1 LCASRAISESTTAES
16 VNRLEIMLR
25 SVARRCGITSMVSR
39 RLRPAR
45 NEDKFSTSLLAS
57 VRPGDTVWDVGAN
70 VGHYTTQLAE
80 AVRPA
85 GEVIAFEP
93 VSQCAV
99 AVSERA
105 ATAGH
110 ANVRVINAALG
121 SFNGEATMLLGDTDL
136 ARTHRVE
143 PAANGATGRT
153 VPVQIFT
160 GDSVRHTHTLKTP
173 NVIKLDVEGFE
184 LECLGGMTEILQS
197 TELRSVFIEVH
208 FRILESRGNRF
219 APLEIETMLRSSGF
233 KTVEWVDAS
242 HIAAHQQR

>member
-1 LCASRAISESTTAES
+1 

-25 SVARRCGITSMVSR
+25 SVARRCGITSIVSR
-39 RLRPAR
+39 RLKPAR

-80 AVRPA
+80 AVTAA

-93 VSQCAV
+93 ISQCAA
-99 AVSERA
+99 AVSAR
-105 ATAGH
+105 ATAAGQ

-121 SFNGEATMLLGDTDL
+121 SCDGQAVMLLGDTEI

-153 VPVQIFT
+153 APVQMFT
-160 GDSVRHTHTLKTP
+160 GDSVRHAHSLKTP

-184 LECLGGMTEILQS
+184 LECLKGRTGMLHS
-197 TELRSVFIEVH
+197 PDLRSVFIEVH
-208 FRILESRGNRF
+208 FRILELRGNRF

-233 KTVEWVDAS
+233 KTVEWVDSS
-242 HIAAHQQR
+242 HIAAHRQP